1 MIFRDNPTINVSY
14 NVAPGLLIKPEE
26 VMEAPH
32 TVYVNNFDEE
42 ASKLF
47 IEDFTKATNSIQP
60 IIPIIID
67 SYGGDVY
74 SLLSMIDVIEN
85 SSKPVATICTG
96 KAMSCGAILLSCGTK
111 GHRYIGNHATVM
123 IHDVSAYSDG
133 KFEEVKSN
141 ARETTRLQKEMFNIL
156 DKNADKYTGYFDRLV
171 FRRGR
176 SDWYMKADEAL
187 KHGIVDHIGIP
198 KFKVDILTV
207 CKFSLDK

>member
-1 MIFRDNPTINVSY
+1 
-14 NVAPGLLIKPEE
+14 VAPGLLIKPEE
-26 VMEAPH
+26 VMEIPH

-42 ASKLF
+42 SSKLF
-47 IEDFTKATNSIQP
+47 LEDFTRASNSFQP

-85 SSKPVATICTG
+85 SSKPVATVCVG
-96 KAMSCGAILLSCGTK
+96 KAMSCGAILLSCGHK

-156 DKNADKYTGYFDRLV
+156 DKNADKFTGYFDRLV

-176 SDWYMKADEAL
+176 KQ
-187 KHGIVDHIGIP
+187 KTH
-198 KFKVDILTV
+198 
-207 CKFSLDK
+207 